1 MKKASNMKR
10 LTKKADSLW
19 SQCVRLR
26 DKECVLCHNKTSL
39 QAHHWLLTRNQSKKY
54 KYDLRNGVT
63 LCYGCHIHG
72 VHSNPSVYLLD
83 HLKDVCM
90 ARGIATI
97 EDINEIKANKNEIC
111 KRGVGEME
119 DIVTALQAYI
129 AVHSGDGNETDGDG
143 LPTVPAKSGE
153 KE

>member
-1 MKKASNMKR
+1 
-10 LTKKADSLW
+10 
-19 SQCVRLR
+19 
-26 DKECVLCHNKTSL
+26 
-39 QAHHWLLTRNQSKKY
+39 
-54 KYDLRNGVT
+54 
-63 LCYGCHIHG
+63 
-72 VHSNPSVYLLD
+72 
-83 HLKDVCM
+83 M